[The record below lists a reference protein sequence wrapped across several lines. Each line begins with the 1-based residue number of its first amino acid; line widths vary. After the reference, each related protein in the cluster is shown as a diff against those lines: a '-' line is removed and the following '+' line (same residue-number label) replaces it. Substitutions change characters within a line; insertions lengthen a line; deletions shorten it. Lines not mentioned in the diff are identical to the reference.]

1 LNINAPGMSPT
12 IEGRM
17 MYFGNYPLYFL
28 FCLIVPQPAFVA
40 PQQSSWH
47 GKTAEQ
53 WIVQLSDKDVR
64 ERWYATHALGEMASA
79 KPKVPIP
86 FSLARKMGPSSS
98 PATAVGPLMKILEN
112 PRENEYVR
120 GGAAWA
126 LGRMH
131 EAAAPAVPLL
141 SGLFDSKHVSVRRN
155 SALALGN
162 VGRAAKSAVPV
173 LLKALADK
181 DPTVR
186 VNAAVALWKI
196 DRHAEAV
203 PALVKML
210 RTDTEPG
217 AFEAAVALGELR
229 PDDKSAEEALTEAL
243 QSPDADVRRA
253 AARSLSQAKEPKGR
267 S

>member
-1 LNINAPGMSPT
+1 
-12 IEGRM
+12 M
-17 MYFGNYPLYFL
+17 MYFGNYPLCFL
-28 FCLIVPQPAFVA
+28 FCLIVPQPVSVA
-40 PQQSSWH
+40 PQQTAWH

-53 WIVQLSDKDVR
+53 WIVQLSDKDVHK
-64 ERWYATHALGEMASA
+64 RWYATHALGEMASA
-79 KPKVPIP
+79 KSNVPIP
-86 FSLARKMGPSSS
+86 FSLARKMAPSPS
-98 PATAVGPLMKILEN
+98 PSTAVGPLMKILEN

-126 LGRMH
+126 LGQMH

-141 SGLFDSKHVSVRRN
+141 SSLFDSKHVSVRRN

-162 VGRAAKSAVPV
+162 VGPAAKPAVPF

-186 VNAAVALWKI
+186 INAAVALWKI

-210 RTDTEPG
+210 RKDTEPG
-217 AFEAAVALGELR
+217 AFEAAMALGELG
-229 PDDKSAEEALTEAL
+229 PDAKPVEEALTEAL
-243 QSPDADVRRA
+243 KSPDADVRRA
-253 AARSLSQAKEPKGR
+253 AAKSLSQAKEPKGR